1 MVKMSHGPR
10 SGSRR
15 KLTKSAEERKKSV
28 IGRFMQEFE
37 PGDRVAIDIEPSV
50 HSGMPYHRFQ
60 GYTGVV
66 EGSQGDCYKVAV
78 KVDSLTKYVIASP
91 VHLKKIKG

>member
-15 KLTKSAEERKKSV
+15 KLTKSKEERKKSI
-28 IGRFMQEFE
+28 IGRMMQEFS

-50 HSGMPYHRFQ
+50 HNGMPYHRFQ
-60 GYTGVV
+60 GYTGIV
-66 EGSQGDCYKVAV
+66 EGAQGNCYKVGV
-78 KVDSLTKYVIASP
+78 KVGSLTKYVIASP
-91 VHLKKIKG
+91 VHLKRIKG